1 MAIIEGWL
9 PPTRENYDLIL
20 KVWQISYPIIGSIQ
34 WLTSWYG
41 MGKTSVTSRLNL
53 PGRIGWLTME
63 APGFLTLLYLMKVL
77 PEQHGIDD
85 LPWQNKVLAGLF
97 VIHYSYRAVMFPYL
111 QPSMSPVH
119 IAVWL
124 LGFSF
129 QICNATCLGSWLAA
143 YGPTTEAAW
152 SSQSSI
158 LQFSSGIL
166 IFYLGLSG
174 NFFHDE
180 ELRDI
185 RRREAQRQE
194 RAKLEQQNGH
204 ASKGV
209 EKHYQIPQAG
219 LFRVG
224 WVLDGG
230 GLGMR
235 ACEGVSGERDVRHVS
250 EGCQGT
256 EMSTEHWDTSNE
268 RWFCGIE
275 KRIWGSSGIIYAY
288 GKVGEY
294 VDAVMIF
301 TSSISN
307 TTQQNTLPSSK
318 IREISPHPKLLPEI

>member
-20 KVWQISYPIIGSIQ
+20 KVWQISYPIIGSMQ

-41 MGKTSVTSRLNL
+41 MGKTSVASRLNL

-97 VIHYSYRAVMFPYL
+97 
-111 QPSMSPVH
+111 
-119 IAVWL
+119 
-124 LGFSF
+124 
-129 QICNATCLGSWLAA
+129 
-143 YGPTTEAAW
+143 
-152 SSQSSI
+152 SSI

-194 RAKLEQQNGH
+194 RAKLENNGH

-219 LFRVG
+219 LFRYVLYPHYLCEWIEWAGFWMAAG
-224 WVLDGG
+224 WGCAPA
-230 GLGMR
+230 R
-235 ACEGVSGERDVRHVS
+235 AFLVNEMFAMFPRAVRGRRWYLERFGED
-250 EGCQGT
+250 
-256 EMSTEHWDTSNE
+256 
-268 RWFCGIE
+268 
-275 KRIWGSSGIIYAY
+275 
-288 GKVGEY
+288 KVGRRW
-294 VDAVMIF
+294 AVI
-301 TSSISN
+301 
-307 TTQQNTLPSSK
+307 PGVW
-318 IREISPHPKLLPEI
+318 